1 MSTFYK
7 PHDGWAADFI
17 PLYTQGAF
25 HLFYLK
31 DYRDPATYGEGTP
44 WFHLSTQDFVHFED
58 HGEALARGTAEAQDL
73 FVFTGSVIEDANRP
87 GQYHIFYT
95 GHNPHLRAQGKPEQ
109 AVMHAVS
116 DDLLTWRK
124 VPEDTFFAP
133 AGEDSLYE
141 PHDWRDPFVF
151 FNPETQEYG
160 MLLAARL
167 KTGPSRRRGCT
178 ALCTSK
184 DLKTWTVND
193 SFWTPDLYFTHEC
206 PDLFQMG
213 AWWYLIFSEFSERC
227 VTRYRMSRSPS
238 GPWLTPPD
246 DTFDSRAY
254 YAAKTAS
261 NGARRFIFGW
271 NPTRVGEK
279 DDGGWQWGGNLVVHE
294 VVQRADGTLAVKVPD
309 TVDAL
314 YSQQVPVTFAPA
326 LGHCTVSPTSVH
338 LDATGAAV
346 IGAGAVGTAGLFA
359 CATAGP
365 MPERFKIEATLSFSE
380 GTQSFGVMLRADD
393 ALEAAYY
400 VRFEPH
406 RQRLV
411 FDLWPR
417 PGDKPY
423 MPELERPLVLVAGQP
438 IQLKLYIEG
447 SVCEVYINDTVAMSA
462 RLYNLKAGQWGVFA
476 SEGSAVCERAAVWL
490 PGS

>member
-1 MSTFYK
+1 MTPFYK

-17 PLYTQGAF
+17 PLYAQGAF

-31 DYRDPATYGEGTP
+31 DYRDPATHGEGTP
-44 WFHLSTQDFVHFED
+44 WFHLSTTDFVHFED
-58 HGEALARGTAEAQDL
+58 HGEALARGAADAQDL
-73 FVFTGSVIEDANRP
+73 FVFTGSAIHAL

-116 DDLLTWRK
+116 DDLVTWRK

-133 AGEDSLYE
+133 AGKDDLYE

-151 FNPETQEYG
+151 FDAATNEYG

-184 DLKTWTVND
+184 DLKTWTVRD
-193 SFWTPDLYFTHEC
+193 SFWTPGLYFTHEC

-213 AWWYLIFSEFSERC
+213 EWWYLVFSEFSERC
-227 VTRYRMSRSPS
+227 VTRYRMSRSPA

-246 DTFDSRAY
+246 DTFDGRAY

-261 NGARRFIFGW
+261 DGTPSDGTRRFVFGW
-271 NPTRVGEK
+271 NPTRIGEK
-279 DDGGWQWGGNLVVHE
+279 DDGAWQWGGNLVVHE
-294 VVQRADGTLAVKVPD
+294 LVQHADGTLAVQVPD
-309 TVDAL
+309 SVDAIYSQRTPVSFTPALGDCTVDA
-314 YSQQVPVTFAPA
+314 SSA
-326 LGHCTVSPTSVH
+326 H
-338 LDATGAAV
+338 LNATGTATA
-346 IGAGAVGTAGLFA
+346 GTATAGAFA
-359 CATAGP
+359 CATAGS

-400 VRFEPH
+400 LRFEPH
-406 RQRLV
+406 QQRMV
-411 FDLWPR
+411 FDAWPR
-417 PGDKPY
+417 PGDRPY
-423 MPELERPLVLVAGQP
+423 WPELERPLALAAGQP
-438 IQLKLYIEG
+438 IPLKIYIEG
-447 SVCEVYINDTVAMSA
+447 SVCEIYVNDTVAMST

-476 SEGSAVCERAAVWL
+476 SEGSAVCERAAILL
-490 PGS
+490 PT

>member
-1 MSTFYK
+1 MNTFYK

-17 PLYTQGAF
+17 PIYAQGVF

-31 DYRDPATYGEGTP
+31 DYRDPAAHGEGTP
-44 WFHLSTQDFVHFED
+44 WFHLSTTDFVHFED
-58 HGEALARGTAEAQDL
+58 HGEALARGGADAQDL
-73 FVFTGSVIEDANRP
+73 FVFTGSVIETTQAL

-116 DDLLTWRK
+116 DDLVTWRK
-124 VPEDTFFAP
+124 IPEDTFFAP
-133 AGEDSLYE
+133 AGKDDLYE

-151 FNPETQEYG
+151 FDEATQGFG

-167 KTGPSRRRGCT
+167 KTGRLPAAPSRRRGCT

-184 DLKTWTVND
+184 DLKTWAVRD
-193 SFWTPDLYFTHEC
+193 SFWTPNLYFTHEC

-213 AWWYLIFSEFSERC
+213 EWWYLVFSEFSERC
-227 VTRYRMSRSPS
+227 VTRYRMSRSPA

-246 DTFDSRAY
+246 DTFDGRAY

-261 NGARRFIFGW
+261 DGTRRFIFGW

-279 DDGGWQWGGNLVVHE
+279 DDGAWQWGGNLVVHE

-309 TVDAL
+309 TVDAI
-314 YSQQVPVTFAPA
+314 YSQRTPVTFAPA
-326 LGHCTVSPTSVH
+326 LGAC
-338 LDATGAAV
+338 A
-346 IGAGAVGTAGLFA
+346 IGTASAHFNAIGTEAAGSFA

-380 GTQSFGVMLRADD
+380 GAQSFGLMLRADD

-400 VRFEPH
+400 LRFEPH
-406 RQRLV
+406 QQRVV
-411 FDLWPR
+411 FDAWPR

-423 MPELERPLVLVAGQP
+423 WPELERPLALVAGQP
-438 IQLKLYIEG
+438 ITLKLYIEG
-447 SVCEVYINDTVAMSA
+447 SVCEVYVNDTMAMST

-476 SEGSAVCERAAVWL
+476 SEGAVVCEHAAVCL
-490 PGS
+490 PTDDIA